1 MGDTSNTTACHRSD
15 YRLWET
21 RAPAPGES
29 TREQHFYSYYGPLR
43 QMSAYGPVFCDIR
56 DAGARQQHKPVSCP
70 DKILTAFC
78 QLGALRLR
86 ARRCL
91 IFFFDIKN
99 AYIMA
104 EATRSLSLEDDSV
117 HELGDEL
124 WSTSH

>member
-1 MGDTSNTTACHRSD
+1 MGDTPDSACHRTD
-15 YRLWET
+15 RRAWES
-21 RAPAPGES
+21 RAPTRGEGL
-29 TREQHFYSYYGPLR
+29 REQQFYSYYGPFR

-56 DAGARQQHKPVSCP
+56 DESARQQHNPVSCP

-99 AYIMA
+99 AYILA
-104 EATRSLSLEDDSV
+104 EATRSLSLEDDTV
-117 HELGDEL
+117 HDPGDEL
-124 WSTSH
+124 WSKSR